1 MLEMDIIYKFKH
13 ADFYLSKLN
22 QTDGLL
28 SKMYQR
34 KMMSPTFLC
43 GGLREED
50 DVRLG
55 EGGLKLPVLTSFHRT
70 FQRQVHCK
78 LT

>member
-28 SKMYQR
+28 SKIYQR

-50 DVRLG
+50 AVRWG
-55 EGGLKLPVLTSFHRT
+55 WGLKLPVLTSFHRT